1 MRIFDENKI
10 NEIFQY
16 DEKEGFLREDKLF
29 VAHHPATHYSKE
41 IGHYKTVRTYPNG
54 GTDVEWVVDVEG
66 TEEKEAWD
74 EYEEILV
81 YVPFTAEQ
89 LQERRIA
96 KIKER
101 LSQLSEDFVQSW
113 AGAQI
118 ADIDARKRE
127 FADLHNELRGLLG
140 KAPRVYY

>member
-1 MRIFDENKI
+1 
-10 NEIFQY
+10 
-16 DEKEGFLREDKLF
+16 
-29 VAHHPATHYSKE
+29 
-41 IGHYKTVRTYPNG
+41 
-54 GTDVEWVVDVEG
+54 
-66 TEEKEAWD
+66 
-74 EYEEILV
+74 
-81 YVPFTAEQ
+81 

-140 KAPRVYY
+140 KEPRIYY